1 MCADRGRAAGGILGW
16 ELFIELLMPTLSAIL
31 AMAFFVLWTH
41 QRQRKYILILCLSYL
56 AIGGGFLLHYL
67 ALPVGLL
74 GTKFLA
80 NSLFAVAVLG
90 LSTAMIA
97 RQGRPVPWLILGSLT
112 LTGMGALSWFMFVDP
127 SLIKRIFAVNF
138 TFGAVAFVVATEL
151 RTSARNQL
159 ADRALMVVAVL
170 GGVNFFIRPIITVW
184 LDGSYDEGYADF
196 YTSASWVFLNFSA
209 VLFSVLITLCL
220 VTGIAMDVF
229 QELQTESHT
238 DPLSGLLNRR
248 GFQEEALVCL
258 HQSAQKGMPVAL
270 VLADLD
276 HFKTINDTYGHAVG
290 DRVISA
296 FGAHLR
302 AAGGAAAVA
311 ARIGGEEF
319 AVILPAA
326 DLTTARL
333 FAEGVRTSFS
343 QDGIL
348 GLSPG
353 SRKITAS
360 FGVAALG
367 TGEDLAALICRADD
381 ALYKAK
387 KSGRDSVCL
396 AYRHDGERHSS
407 PLHTNRS

>member
-1 MCADRGRAAGGILGW
+1 
-16 ELFIELLMPTLSAIL
+16 MPTLSAIL

-41 QRQRKYILILCLSYL
+41 QRQRKYILILCISYL
-56 AIGGGFLLHYL
+56 AVGCGFLLHYVI
-67 ALPVGLL
+67 LPVGVL
-74 GTKFLA
+74 GTKFIA

-97 RQGRPVPWLILGSLT
+97 RQGRRVPWLVLGGLV
-112 LTGMGALSWFMFVDP
+112 LFGLGALSWFMFVDP
-127 SLIKRIFAVNF
+127 NLIKRIFTVNF
-138 TFGAVAFVVATEL
+138 TFGAVAFVGAAEL
-151 RTSARNQL
+151 RASARNQL
-159 ADRALMVVAVL
+159 AGRALMVVAVM
-170 GGVNFFIRPIITVW
+170 GGINFFIRPIITVW
-184 LDGSYDEGYADF
+184 LDGSYEQGDGEF
-196 YTSASWVFLNFSA
+196 YGSAYWVFMNFSA

-229 QELQTESHT
+229 EELQTESHT

-248 GFQEEALVCL
+248 GFEDEALVCL
-258 HQSAQKGMPVAL
+258 HHSVRKGVPVAL

-276 HFKTINDTYGHAVG
+276 HFKTINDTYGHSVG

-302 AAGGAAAVA
+302 AASGAGSIA

-326 DLTTARL
+326 DLATARL
-333 FAEGVRTSFS
+333 FAEGVRASFS

-348 GLSPG
+348 GLSTG

-367 TGEDLAALICRADD
+367 AGETLADLICRADD

-387 KSGRDSVCL
+387 KGGRDSVCL
-396 AYRHDGERHSS
+396 AYQHGERRSPRQHS
-407 PLHTNRS
+407 

>member
-1 MCADRGRAAGGILGW
+1 
-16 ELFIELLMPTLSAIL
+16 MPALSAIL

-41 QRQRKYILILCLSYL
+41 QRQRKYILFLCLSYL
-56 AIGGGFLLHYL
+56 AVGCGFLLHYFT
-67 ALPVGLL
+67 LPVGVL
-74 GTKFLA
+74 GTKFIA

-97 RQGRPVPWLILGSLT
+97 RQGRPVPWPVLGGLA
-112 LTGMGALSWFMFVDP
+112 LFGLGALSWFMFVDP
-127 SLIKRIFAVNF
+127 NLIKRIFAVNF
-138 TFGAVAFVVATEL
+138 TFAAVAFVVAAEL
-151 RTSARNQL
+151 RASARNQL
-159 ADRALMVVAVL
+159 ADRALMVVALL
-170 GGVNFFIRPIITVW
+170 GGINFLIRPIITVW
-184 LDGSYDEGYADF
+184 LDGSYEQGYGEF
-196 YTSASWVFLNFSA
+196 YGSTYWVFMNFSA
-209 VLFSVLITLCL
+209 VMFSVLITLCL

-229 QELQTESHT
+229 EELQTESHT

-248 GFQEEALVCL
+248 GFEDEALVCL
-258 HQSAQKGMPVAL
+258 HQSVRKGVPVAL

-276 HFKTINDTYGHAVG
+276 HFKTINDTYGHSVG

-302 AAGGAAAVA
+302 AAGGLGAVA

-326 DLTTARL
+326 DLATARL
-333 FAEGVRTSFS
+333 FAEGVRASFS

-348 GLSPG
+348 GLSAG
-353 SRKITAS
+353 SKKITAS

-367 TGEDLAALICRADD
+367 AGEDLADLICRADD

-387 KSGRDSVCL
+387 KGGRDSVCL
-396 AYRHDGERHSS
+396 AYQHGERRSP
-407 PLHTNRS
+407 PLHN

>member
-1 MCADRGRAAGGILGW
+1 
-16 ELFIELLMPTLSAIL
+16 MPTLSAIL
-31 AMAFFVLWTH
+31 AMAFFVLWMH
-41 QRQRKYILILCLSYL
+41 QRQRKYILILCASYL
-56 AIGGGFLLHYL
+56 AVGSGFLLHYMT
-67 ALPVGLL
+67 LPIGLL

-80 NSLFAVAVLG
+80 NALFAVAVLG

-97 RQGRPVPWLILGSLT
+97 RQGRPVPLHVLGGLA
-112 LTGMGALSWFMFVDP
+112 LVGMAALSWFMFVDP

-138 TFGAVAFVVATEL
+138 TFAAVAFVVAAEL
-151 RTSARNQL
+151 KASARNQL
-159 ADRALMVVAVL
+159 ADRALMVVAML
-170 GGVNFFIRPIITVW
+170 GGFNFLIRPIVTVW

-196 YTSASWVFLNFSA
+196 YSSASWVFLNFSA

-229 QELQTESHT
+229 EELQTESHT

-248 GFQEEALVCL
+248 GFQGEALACL
-258 HQSAQKGMPVAL
+258 HRSAQMGVPVAL

-276 HFKTINDTYGHAVG
+276 HFKTINDTYGHSVG

-302 AAGGAAAVA
+302 AAGGSGAVA

-326 DLTTARL
+326 DLATARL
-333 FAEGVRTSFS
+333 FAEGVRASFS

-348 GLSPG
+348 GLSP
-353 SRKITAS
+353 SARKITAS

-367 TGEDLAALICRADD
+367 VGEDLADLISRADG

-387 KSGRDSVCL
+387 KGGRDSVCL
-396 AYRHDGERHSS
+396 SYRHDGETLS
-407 PLHTNRS
+407 PAERS

>member
-1 MCADRGRAAGGILGW
+1 
-16 ELFIELLMPTLSAIL
+16 MPMLSAIL
-31 AMAFFVLWTH
+31 AMAFFVLWTY

-56 AIGGGFLLHYL
+56 AVGGGFLLHYVT
-67 ALPVGLL
+67 LPIGLL

-97 RQGRPVPWLILGSLT
+97 RQGRQVPWPVLGGLV
-112 LTGMGALSWFMFVDP
+112 LVGMAALSWFMFVDP
-127 SLIKRIFAVNF
+127 SLIKRLFAVNF
-138 TFGAVAFVVATEL
+138 TFAAVAFVVAAEL
-151 RTSARNQL
+151 RASVRNQL
-159 ADRALMVVAVL
+159 ADRALMVVAIL
-170 GGVNFFIRPIITVW
+170 GGFNFLIRPIITVW
-184 LDGSYDEGYADF
+184 LDGSYDESYSDF

-229 QELQTESHT
+229 EELQTESHT

-248 GFQEEALVCL
+248 GFEGEALLCL
-258 HQSAQKGMPVAL
+258 DQSVRKGLPVAL

-276 HFKTINDTYGHAVG
+276 HFKAINDTYGHSVG

-302 AAGGAAAVA
+302 AAGGKGAVV

-319 AVILPAA
+319 AVVLPAV
-326 DLTTARL
+326 DLATARL
-333 FAEGVRTSFS
+333 FAEGVRASFS
-343 QDGIL
+343 RDGIL
-348 GLSPG
+348 GLSANPG
-353 SRKITAS
+353 RVTAS

-367 TGEDLAALICRADD
+367 MGEDLAGLICRADD

-387 KSGRDSVCL
+387 KGGRDSVCL
-396 AYRHDGERHSS
+396 AHQHVNG
-407 PLHTNRS
+407 RSASALRP

>member
-1 MCADRGRAAGGILGW
+1 
-16 ELFIELLMPTLSAIL
+16 MPTLAVIL

-56 AIGGGFLLHYL
+56 AVAFGFLLHYITLPIGFL
-67 ALPVGLL
+67 A
-74 GTKFLA
+74 TKFLA
-80 NSLFAVAVLG
+80 NALFALAVLG
-90 LSTAMIA
+90 LSSAMIA
-97 RQGRPVPWLILGSLT
+97 RQGRPVPLRVLGSLA
-112 LTGMGALSWFMFVDP
+112 LVGMVALSWYMFVDP
-127 SLIKRIFAVNF
+127 DLIKRIFAVNF
-138 TFGAVAFVVATEL
+138 TFGAVAFVVAAEL
-151 RTSARNQL
+151 RASARNWL

-170 GGVNFFIRPIITVW
+170 AGINFLVRPILTVW
-184 LDGSYDEGYADF
+184 VDGSYASYEEF
-196 YTSASWVFLNFSA
+196 YGSAYWVLMNFSA

-229 QELQTESHT
+229 DELQTESHT

-248 GFQEEALVCL
+248 GFEGEALLCL
-258 HQSAQKGMPVAL
+258 AEAADKGLPVAL

-302 AAGGAAAVA
+302 AAGGKRAVA

-333 FAEGVRTSFS
+333 FAEGVRSSFS

-360 FGVAALG
+360 FGVAARG
-367 TGEDLAALICRADD
+367 TGEDLAGLICRADD

-396 AYRHDGERHSS
+396 AYQHAHARRG
-407 PLHTNRS
+407 PGLRS

>member
-1 MCADRGRAAGGILGW
+1 
-16 ELFIELLMPTLSAIL
+16 MPTLSVVL
-31 AMAFFVLWTH
+31 AGAFFLLWVH
-41 QRQRKYILILCLSYL
+41 QRQRKYILILGLSYL
-56 AIGGGFLLHYL
+56 GCGMGFLLHHIT
-67 ALPVGLL
+67 LPVGFLP
-74 GTKFLA
+74 TKFVA
-80 NSLFAVAVLG
+80 NSLFALAVLG

-97 RQGRPVPWLILGSLT
+97 RQGRPVPFLT
-112 LTGMGALSWFMFVDP
+112 LGGLALVGMAALSWYMFVDP
-127 SLIKRIFAVNF
+127 NLVKRIFAVNF
-138 TFGAVAFVVATEL
+138 TFGAVAFVVAAEL
-151 RTSARNQL
+151 RGSARNRL

-170 GGVNFFIRPIITVW
+170 AGINFLVRPIVTVW
-184 LDGSYDEGYADF
+184 LDGPYASYEEFYA
-196 YTSASWVFLNFSA
+196 SAYWVFMNFSA

-229 QELQTESHT
+229 EELQAESHT

-248 GFQEEALVCL
+248 GFEEEALLCL
-258 HQSAQKGMPVAL
+258 DQAMRKGLPVAL

-276 HFKTINDTYGHAVG
+276 HFKTINDTYGHSVG

-302 AAGGAAAVA
+302 AAGGKGAVA

-326 DLTTARL
+326 DLATARL
-333 FAEGVRTSFS
+333 FAEGVRASFS

-348 GLSPG
+348 GLSAG
-353 SRKITAS
+353 SRRVTAS
-360 FGVAALG
+360 FGVASLG
-367 TGEDLAALICRADD
+367 IGEDLPGLICRADD

-396 AYRHDGERHSS
+396 AYQHVHERRGSS
-407 PLHTNRS
+407 LRP

>member
-1 MCADRGRAAGGILGW
+1 
-16 ELFIELLMPTLSAIL
+16 MPTLSAIL
-31 AMAFFVLWTH
+31 AIAFFVLWTH

-56 AIGGGFLLHYL
+56 AVGCGFLLHYL
-67 ALPVGLL
+67 TLPIGLL

-80 NSLFAVAVLG
+80 NALFAVAVLG

-97 RQGRPVPWLILGSLT
+97 RQGRSVPWLVLGSLVAVGVVA
-112 LTGMGALSWFMFVDP
+112 LTWFMFVDP
-127 SLIKRIFAVNF
+127 SLIKRLFAVNF
-138 TFGAVAFVVATEL
+138 TFGAVAFVVAAEL
-151 RTSARNQL
+151 RASARNQL
-159 ADRALMVVAVL
+159 ADRALMVVSVL
-170 GGVNFFIRPIITVW
+170 GGLNFLIRPIVTVW

-196 YTSASWVFLNFSA
+196 YTSASWVFMNFSA

-229 QELQTESHT
+229 EELQAESHT

-248 GFQEEALVCL
+248 GFEQEALACL
-258 HQSAQKGMPVAL
+258 HRSAHSRVPVAL

-276 HFKTINDTYGHAVG
+276 HFKTINDTYGHSVG

-302 AAGGAAAVA
+302 AAGGSGAVA

-319 AVILPAA
+319 AVILPAV
-326 DLTTARL
+326 DLATARL
-333 FAEGVRTSFS
+333 FAEGVRASFS

-348 GLSPG
+348 GLSA
-353 SRKITAS
+353 SARRITAS
-360 FGVAALG
+360 FGVAALCA
-367 TGEDLAALICRADD
+367 GEDLADLICRADG

-396 AYRHDGERHSS
+396 AHRHEGEIAG
-407 PLHTNRS
+407 PALHA